1 MIESPMPKP
10 QYGLDYKI
18 GVIRELL
25 KEVAKE
31 QSTELDKDM
40 WLWKQAERVTYISVL
55 DILND
60 NLDWIPDEIK
70 RKVEIGR

>member
-40 WLWKQAERVTYISVL
+40 WLWKQVERVTYISVL